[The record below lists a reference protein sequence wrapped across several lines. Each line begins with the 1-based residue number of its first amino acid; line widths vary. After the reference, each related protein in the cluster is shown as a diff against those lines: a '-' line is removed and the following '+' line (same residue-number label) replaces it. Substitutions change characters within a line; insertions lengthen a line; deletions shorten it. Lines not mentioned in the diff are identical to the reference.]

1 MISKEK
7 LENIIENVKTD
18 IEVDIDSNGD
28 LADFEAEIILRST
41 QWFYDILKDR
51 LSDYFNFE
59 AENDKIV

>member
-28 LADFEAEIILRST
+28 LADFEAEIELQAIN
-41 QWFYDILKDR
+41 WFYELLKSK
-51 LSDYFNFE
+51 LYDYFEFE
-59 AENDKIV
+59 SGE

>member
-7 LENIIENVKTD
+7 LEDIMYSVFNEIQVDVEND
-18 IEVDIDSNGD
+18 GD

-51 LSDYFNFE
+51 VYDYIEFGSDKNE
-59 AENDKIV
+59 

>member
-59 AENDKIV
+59 VENDNIV